1 MPCPVYSFEYQN
13 ILTFLFYLVI
23 FFSEV
28 TAVRQSAK
36 QQAAPGKELSMNT
49 LRKIYCRAFQ
59 KAFHIAIP
67 FLPYRKPKIAGS
79 VRELP
84 EIIMRHKCTHVLII
98 TDGGIMTLGLTRR
111 LEKALKEAGIP
122 YTIYDKT
129 VANPTTVNVREALE
143 LYHKE
148 GCDAIIGFGGGSSM
162 DCAKAVGACAVK
174 PNQSLAQMK
183 GILKVHKKLP
193 LLMAVPTTAGT
204 GSETTLAAV
213 ITDADT
219 RYKYAINDF
228 PLIPRYAVLDPK
240 VTLSL
245 PPFITATTGMDALT
259 HAVEAYIGNSTT
271 IDTRRDA
278 LKAVKL
284 IFENIDIAYEHGDN
298 IQARRNMLH
307 ASFYA
312 GCAFTKSY
320 VGYVHAVAHSLGGQ
334 YNVPHGLANAI
345 LLPLV
350 LREYGSCI
358 DKKLH
363 RLAIAA
369 GLADK
374 NTPDHEAAELFIRAI
389 EEMKERLGIVN
400 IVKEIQETDIL
411 KLAHYA
417 DKEANPLYPVPKLM
431 DASELEKFY
440 YMLMSLT
447 SKENTSEAEK

>member
-1 MPCPVYSFEYQN
+1 
-13 ILTFLFYLVI
+13 
-23 FFSEV
+23 
-28 TAVRQSAK
+28 
-36 QQAAPGKELSMNT
+36 MNT

-111 LEKALKEAGIP
+111 LEKVLKEAGIP

>member
-1 MPCPVYSFEYQN
+1 
-13 ILTFLFYLVI
+13 
-23 FFSEV
+23 
-28 TAVRQSAK
+28 
-36 QQAAPGKELSMNT
+36 MNT

-389 EEMKERLGIVN
+389 EEMKERFEIVN

>member
-1 MPCPVYSFEYQN
+1 
-13 ILTFLFYLVI
+13 
-23 FFSEV
+23 
-28 TAVRQSAK
+28 
-36 QQAAPGKELSMNT
+36 MNT

-79 VRELP
+79 VKELP

-98 TDGGIMTLGLTRR
+98 TDGGIMKLGLTRR

-259 HAVEAYIGNSTT
+259 HSVEAYIGNSTT

-278 LKAVKL
+278 LKAIKL

-358 DKKLH
+358 NKKLH

-400 IVKEIQETDIL
+400 IVKEIQETDIP

>member
-1 MPCPVYSFEYQN
+1 
-13 ILTFLFYLVI
+13 
-23 FFSEV
+23 
-28 TAVRQSAK
+28 
-36 QQAAPGKELSMNT
+36 MNT

-79 VRELP
+79 VKELP

-98 TDGGIMTLGLTRR
+98 TDGGIMKLGLTRR

-162 DCAKAVGACAVK
+162 DCAKAVGACVVK

-369 GLADK
+369 GLANK
-374 NTPDHEAAELFIRAI
+374 NAPDHEAAELFIQAI
-389 EEMKERLGIVN
+389 EEMKERFGIVN
-400 IVKEIQETDIL
+400 IVKEIQETDIP

>member
-1 MPCPVYSFEYQN
+1 
-13 ILTFLFYLVI
+13 
-23 FFSEV
+23 
-28 TAVRQSAK
+28 
-36 QQAAPGKELSMNT
+36 MNT

-271 IDTRRDA
+271 PGTRKNALDA
-278 LKAVKL
+278 VRL
-284 IFENIDIAYEHGDN
+284 IFENLDTAYTHGNN
-298 IQARRNMLH
+298 IEARRNMLR
-307 ASFYA
+307 ASYFA

-320 VGYVHAVAHSLGGQ
+320 VGYVHAIAHSLGGK
-334 YNVPHGLANAI
+334 YNVPHGLANAVI
-345 LLPLV
+345 LPMV
-350 LREYGSCI
+350 LETYGDSITHKLRSLALAVGLCDKHEDDKTAARMFI
-358 DKKLH
+358 DAIKDMKK
-363 RLAIAA
+363 R
-369 GLADK
+369 
-374 NTPDHEAAELFIRAI
+374 F
-389 EEMKERLGIVN
+389 GIGDY
-400 IVKEIQETDIL
+400 IPEIQETDIPE
-411 KLAHYA
+411 LAHYA
-417 DKEANPLYPVPKLM
+417 DKEANPLYPVPVLM
-431 DASELEKFY
+431 DAGELETLY
-440 YMLMSLT
+440 YRLMPPAG
-447 SKENTSEAEK
+447 NC

>member
-1 MPCPVYSFEYQN
+1 
-13 ILTFLFYLVI
+13 
-23 FFSEV
+23 
-28 TAVRQSAK
+28 
-36 QQAAPGKELSMNT
+36 MNT

-79 VRELP
+79 VKELP

-98 TDGGIMTLGLTRR
+98 TDGGIMKLGLTRR

-148 GCDAIIGFGGGSSM
+148 DCDAIIGFGGGSSM

-363 RLAIAA
+363 KLAIAA

-374 NTPDHEAAELFIRAI
+374 NTPDHEAAELFIQAI
-389 EEMKERLGIVN
+389 EEMKERFEIVN
-400 IVKEIQETDIL
+400 IVKEIQETDIP